1 LIFRTKT
8 DKYIEFVGFFVCW
21 RTISPNCD
29 VIGVD
34 ITHIQNLYG
43 FNLNAQ
49 LMRHII
55 SKILLFIGII
65 KPINVASTPNQ
76 PDFRQIVN
84 EDIFKDD
91 NDLGYC

>member
-1 LIFRTKT
+1 MSNYYT
-8 DKYIEFVGFFVCW
+8 Y
-21 RTISPNCD
+21 S
-29 VIGVD
+29 
-34 ITHIQNLYG
+34 NLYG

-55 SKILLFIGII
+55 SKFLLFIGII

>member
-1 LIFRTKT
+1 
-8 DKYIEFVGFFVCW
+8 
-21 RTISPNCD
+21 
-29 VIGVD
+29 
-34 ITHIQNLYG
+34 
-43 FNLNAQ
+43 
-49 LMRHII
+49 MRHII

-65 KPINVASTPNQ
+65 KPINVAGSPNQ